1 MKKYLIIF
9 ICLWG
14 GVGFSCSNWLDVKP
28 SDRISED
35 NNFSSLV
42 GFKKTLNGVY
52 IELNSSDLYGK
63 NLSCE
68 FIEILAQRYAIGD
81 ENKSNK
87 ELMEFSYNGSAGRG
101 KTTSIW
107 GTAYKLIANTNLIL
121 KNIELHSD
129 VLAGEYYNL
138 IKGEALALRALLHF
152 DLFRLFGPI
161 YTEDSTAISIPYA
174 ANGFMNMVIE
184 DLLQAEQLL
193 VNDPI
198 VKYGVKGNAKD
209 VFLQDRNLRLNYY
222 AVQGL
227 LARAYLY
234 MGNKERALYYA
245 ESVIKIQEEKFPWV
259 TPMKLDNSKSAD
271 RVFSTEIMFAL
282 QNLNRNTLYTSLFDG
297 ANLKL
302 NTLLAPRG
310 DVVNYVFESDKADYR
325 YSSSLSGTVEISGTT
340 YRVFNKFQGTD
351 SLYNQMIPMIRISE
365 MYMIA
370 SETSTDGPTRA
381 KYFNTFR
388 NHRNLGNVREWDV
401 NYYLEKEW
409 KKEFYGEGQLFF
421 WYKRNKKT
429 EMQSATDQYGL
440 VSVKLSNYVLPIPD
454 AESQYN

>member
-1 MKKYLIIF
+1 MTGKATSENSQTSYKDFQDL
-9 ICLWG
+9 L
-14 GVGFSCSNWLDVKP
+14 V
-28 SDRISED
+28 SDR
-35 NNFSSLV
+35 SL
-42 GFKKTLNGVY
+42 Y
-52 IELNSSDLYGK
+52 IEDWWVG
-63 NLSCE
+63 C
-68 FIEILAQRYAIGD
+68 YAG
-81 ENKSNK
+81 
-87 ELMEFSYNGSAGRG
+87 
-101 KTTSIW
+101 
-107 GTAYKLIANTNLIL
+107 IANCN
-121 KNIELHSD
+121 
-129 VLAGEYYNL
+129 
-138 IKGEALALRALLHF
+138 LALQKLKEFTSLEASLIDGYLAEVKFMRALYYFYLVRIF
-152 DLFRLFGPI
+152 GDVPKITTVQSELDELQVFRSPVKEI
-161 YTEDSTAISIPYA
+161 YDEIIIP
-174 ANGFMNMVIE
+174 
-184 DLLQAEQLL
+184 DLLEAERLL

-198 VKYGVKGNAKD
+198 VEFGVKGNTKD

-234 MGNKERALYYA
+234 MGNNERALYYA
-245 ESVIKIQEEKFPWV
+245 ESVIKIQEEKFPWI
-259 TPMKLDNSKSAD
+259 TPMKLNNSKSAD
-271 RVFSTEIMFAL
+271 CVFSTEIMFAL
-282 QNLNRNTLYTSLFDG
+282 QNLDRNTLYTSLFDG